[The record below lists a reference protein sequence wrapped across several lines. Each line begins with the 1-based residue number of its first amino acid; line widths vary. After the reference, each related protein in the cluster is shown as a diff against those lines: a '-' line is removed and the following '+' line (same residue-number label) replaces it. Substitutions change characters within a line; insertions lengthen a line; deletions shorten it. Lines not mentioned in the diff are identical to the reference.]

1 MDNVMRIKLF
11 YSPQEITNNL
21 YTFGKEWMTTD
32 SAEYIGLYHK
42 YTTGEVYTEGVW
54 DSAKS
59 KKLIVYEA
67 VNTTKLQYK
76 QLKNL
81 NVVSITPTPYQPEN
95 EINATGQQQIQRY
108 FLQKKN
114 DNVTIIEIDSTQYE
128 LLLTNKI
135 DQNLYSGVQLTWY
148 ISGAINDTYINNTKQ
163 FGVISKNTNSLKT
176 AEKNMPG
183 ISKKLNNLTE
193 LYTDT
198 DFVVPRDINLG

>member
-1 MDNVMRIKLF
+1 MRIKLF

>member
-1 MDNVMRIKLF
+1 MRIKLF

-135 DQNLYSGVQLTWY
+135 DQNLYSGIQLTWY
-148 ISGAINDTYINNTKQ
+148 ISGAINDMYINNTKQ

-198 DFVVPRDINLG
+198 DFVVPRDINIG

>member
-1 MDNVMRIKLF
+1 MRIKLF

-114 DNVTIIEIDSTQYE
+114 DNGTIIEIDLTQYE
-128 LLLTNKI
+128 LLLINKI

-198 DFVVPRDINLG
+198 DFVVPRDINFG